1 MKYIFII
8 YSIILSPLLAIQLK
22 PKFCIDCKFYKNNI
36 FTDSKFG
43 KCSLF
48 PKDEDNIDF
57 LVNGNKNNNIEYHYC
72 STSRLSN
79 GMCGKEAEFYDK
91 K

>member
-8 YSIILSPLLAIQLK
+8 YSIILSPFLASQLK
-22 PKFCIDCKFYKNNI
+22 PKFCIDCQFYKNNI
-36 FTDSKFG
+36 FTGSEFG

-48 PKDEDNIDF
+48 PKDNDNVDF

-72 STSRLSN
+72 STSRLTDN
-79 GMCGKEAEFYDK
+79 MCGKEAKYYYK